1 MGFFAY
7 LFKLSKSTWI
17 RHLAKWLSPAALQ
30 NSINFERGKDNL
42 LPENEALF
50 VRVLSADGVC

>member
-50 VRVLSADGVC
+50 VRV